1 MSKNIINIVQ
11 LDQGGTNPKSELFEQ
26 PLWELHFED
35 EDKRILG
42 KAKMEEYLSKGYNNT
57 VYQFKRWTASTTS
70 GTEVRL
76 WAVVFT
82 DNSHDLCVANK
93 FYQMLKLGHQRK
105 DEEKYKEIEEKLHL
119 KRLPENTALFH
130 PKSLTTK
137 DERKE
142 LDEYRKKILDEAR
155 NEEENQDIVR
165 GEY

>member
-1 MSKNIINIVQ
+1 M
-11 LDQGGTNPKSELFEQ
+11 
-26 PLWELHFED
+26 
-35 EDKRILG
+35 
-42 KAKMEEYLSKGYNNT
+42 
-57 VYQFKRWTASTTS
+57 YQFKRWTASTTS

-82 DNSHDLCVANK
+82 DNSHDLCVASK

-142 LDEYRKKILDEAR
+142 LDEYRKKILDEAK
-155 NEEENQDIVR
+155 NEEDNQDIVR

>member
-57 VYQFKRWTASTTS
+57 VYQFKRWTANTPS

-93 FYQMLKLGHQRK
+93 FYQMLKVGHQRK

-130 PKSLTTK
+130 QKSTTTK
-137 DERKE
+137 SST
-142 LDEYRKKILDEAR
+142 
-155 NEEENQDIVR
+155 
-165 GEY
+165 